1 MKQVITAYGHFLLEG
16 IVLVLVLVLL
26 FCGIRDEE
34 GNVGVF
40 YMAGARL
47 SIEQTDYQGFTD
59 FRGTYR
65 SEAAKSK
72 PQISYV
78 AGNLSSGTVCLTD
91 CIRVLDYAGNELS
104 FWVDSV
110 KTPDGREIADSY
122 DPVTNEIYL
131 GQPGIYKMTVSVC
144 DSGNRT
150 ADGVIYI
157 PVNQ

>member
-1 MKQVITAYGHFLLEG
+1 M
-16 IVLVLVLVLL
+16 
-26 FCGIRDEE
+26 RDEE

-40 YMAGARL
+40 YMAGSRL

-104 FWVDSV
+104 FWVDSI
-110 KTPDGREIADSY
+110 KAPDGREIVDSY
-122 DPVTNEIYL
+122 DPVTKEIYL
-131 GQPGIYKMTVSVC
+131 GQAGIYKMTVSVC
-144 DSGNRT
+144 DRGNRT
-150 ADGVIYI
+150 VDGVIYI
-157 PVNQ
+157 PVN

>member
-78 AGNLSSGTVCLTD
+78 TGNLSSGTVCLTD

-122 DPVTNEIYL
+122 DPVTKEIY
-131 GQPGIYKMTVSVC
+131 ISKSYYV
-144 DSGNRT
+144 DS
-150 ADGVIYI
+150 
-157 PVNQ
+157 